1 MNSIYVYIYIFIHT
15 YREGEVQVAC
25 EERSRNW
32 EALAFQT
39 RRRYRRIA
47 SVPVHT
53 DSGWA
58 QGSGFRV
65 QASGFRV
72 QGTFGSPP
80 SLPMRGQLMFRL
92 RALSGPFSVHQKP
105 FEDFVREAP
114 RSGPLFVSLN
124 TC

>member
-1 MNSIYVYIYIFIHT
+1 MYTYTYSYIHIE
-15 YREGEVQVAC
+15 RERFRLPAKRDRGTGRRW
-25 EERSRNW
+25 RSKRAGGTA
-32 EALAFQT
+32 ESPPSLST
-39 RRRYRRIA
+39 RIQGGLK
-47 SVPVHT
+47 V
-53 DSGWA
+53 

-65 QASGFRV
+65 QGSGFRV

-80 SLPMRGQLMFRL
+80 SLPMRGQLMLRL